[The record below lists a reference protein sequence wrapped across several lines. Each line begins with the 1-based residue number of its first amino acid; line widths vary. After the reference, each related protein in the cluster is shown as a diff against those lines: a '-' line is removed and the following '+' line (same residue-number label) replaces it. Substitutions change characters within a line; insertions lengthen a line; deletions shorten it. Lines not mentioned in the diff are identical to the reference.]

1 MSPSPTT
8 AQTLPLSGAS
18 TQARAMLA
26 FLVLA
31 QLADAGTF
39 LLWVSANGVLGEANP
54 FAVVAYER
62 LGIEG
67 LLVLKGVAI
76 LAVLALLVASAG
88 RFQRVFHMGSATAT
102 SLGLLGVVTN
112 VTALL
117 VT

>member
-1 MSPSPTT
+1 MQPSPTT
-8 AQTLPLSGAS
+8 ESTLALSGVDLQ
-18 TQARAMLA
+18 TRAMLA

-67 LLVLKGVAI
+67 LLILKGVAI
-76 LAVLALLVASAG
+76 LAVLALLVVSAG
-88 RFQRVFHMGSATAT
+88 RFRRVFHMGSATAT
-102 SLGLLGVVTN
+102 SLGLLGVATN
-112 VTALL
+112 VAALMM
-117 VT
+117 T

>member
-1 MSPSPTT
+1 MQRSPTT
-8 AQTLPLSGAS
+8 EQTLQIPGAELP
-18 TQARAMLA
+18 ARAMLA

-67 LLVLKGVAI
+67 LLILKGVAI
-76 LAVLALLVASAG
+76 LVVLALLVASAG
-88 RFQRVFHMGSATAT
+88 RFRRVFHMGSATAT